1 MLRNSK
7 TRLILASS
15 VLGAGATALVLMLF
29 YWAAYAIFEA
39 ETREVVNAELTGLA
53 DDYQSLGVLGL
64 GRAIE
69 RRLENADERDA
80 VYLLT
85 DAYGRTIAG
94 NLQTWPP
101 TVVPGSGWVELELF
115 RTDGNQSVR
124 VSAASISLQNN
135 ERLLVGRDSAG
146 RARFER
152 ALVQAA
158 GLAVVAAIVLSL
170 VTGWLLSRLVFNRI
184 ADISRTADD
193 IVSGDLGGRV
203 PIRGSGDE
211 FDRLSATLN
220 AMFDRIEAL
229 IRNLRTTT
237 DSLAHDLRSPLTRL
251 RTHVEQL
258 ALEDLTEQERRDLA
272 LRMQSEADHLLSIFT
287 AMTEISRAEAGLGR
301 ADFETVDLLSIA
313 MGIAELYEPVASE
326 RNINIQTMGS
336 AKPFLGNA
344 PLLAQALSN
353 LVENALRYAPSGSA
367 IKIVLQNV
375 DDVVSVCVSDRGPG
389 IPDEYLTRAI
399 KRFVTLDDS
408 RADRGTGLGLALVS
422 AIAQLHHGNLHLT
435 NNDPGLKAEMTLAA
449 KSKVGKHPG

>member
-15 VLGAGATALVLMLF
+15 VLGVGATALVLMLF

-53 DDYQSLGVLGL
+53 DDYQSLGILGL
-64 GRAIE
+64 ARAIE

-85 DAYGRTIAG
+85 DTYGRTIAG
-94 NLQTWPP
+94 NIEAWPP

-115 RTDGNQSVR
+115 RTDGSQSVL

-152 ALVQAA
+152 ALFQAA

-184 ADISRTADD
+184 SDISRTAAD
-193 IVSGDLGGRV
+193 IVSGDLSGRV

-229 IRNLRTTT
+229 IGNLRTTT

-251 RTHVEQL
+251 RTQVERL
-258 ALEDLTEQERRDLA
+258 TLENLTEQERHDLV
-272 LRMQSEADHLLSIFT
+272 LRMQNEVDHLLKTFT

-301 ADFETVDLLSIA
+301 ADFETMDLLSVTK
-313 MGIAELYEPVASE
+313 GVGELYEPVASE
-326 RNINIQTMGS
+326 SNVQIQTMGS
-336 AKPFLGNA
+336 AQPFQGNA

-353 LVENALRYAPSGSA
+353 LVENALRYAPSGSV
-367 IKIVLQNV
+367 IKITLRNA
-375 DDVVSVCVSDRGPG
+375 DDMVSVCVSDQGPG
-389 IPDEYLTRAI
+389 IPDDDLTRAI
-399 KRFVTLDDS
+399 ERFVTLDDS
-408 RADRGTGLGLALVS
+408 RSDRGTGLGLALVS
-422 AIAQLHHGNLHLT
+422 AVAQLHHGDLRLT
-435 NNDPGLKAEMTLAA
+435 NNDPGLNAEMTLAV
-449 KSKVGKHPG
+449 KSKVRKF